1 MAKATQPRREDGS
14 VIAMKLLTYIASDED
29 VLGRFMGMS
38 GLSPDDLRRGIADP
52 AFQAGVLDFAL
63 SDESLL
69 IAFAANAGLNPT
81 AIMQA
86 RSRMP
91 GFSR

>member
-1 MAKATQPRREDGS
+1 
-14 VIAMKLLTYIASDED
+14 MKLLGFLAED
-29 VLGRFMGMS
+29 ADLLGRFMSLS

-69 IAFAANAGLNPT
+69 LAFAANAGIDP
-81 AIMQA
+81 AAVMKA
-86 RSRMP
+86 RTKMP
-91 GFSR
+91 GFAYDA